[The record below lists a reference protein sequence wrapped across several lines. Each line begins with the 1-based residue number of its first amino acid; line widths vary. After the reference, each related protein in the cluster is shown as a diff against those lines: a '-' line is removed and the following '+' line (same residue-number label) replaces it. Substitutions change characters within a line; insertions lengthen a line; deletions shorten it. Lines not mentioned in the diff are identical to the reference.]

1 MPAEGNAFLDAL
13 RQRLLPIDGWGRFRV
28 GARPAAVVAALFEDA
43 GEWHLPFVARRSDAP
58 DHPGQVALPGG
69 GVREGES
76 AWEAAAR
83 ECAEEIGVAA
93 AALRPLGAGAPLYAA
108 VTNFHVVPFVAVVDG
123 PRPAFVHQEAE
134 LDEVFE
140 IPLRDLLADA
150 GWLEAEAGS
159 WLGRHFPWRQRVV
172 WGLTARLLADLLPRF
187 REALADAGGGGPQV
201 EPGV

>member
-1 MPAEGNAFLDAL
+1 VAAEGNPFLDAL

-43 GEWHLPFVARRSDAP
+43 GEWHMPFVARRTDAP

-93 AALRPLGAGAPLYAA
+93 GALVPLGAGAPLYAA

-123 PRPAFVHQEAE
+123 PRPAFVYQATE
-134 LDEVFE
+134 LEEVFE
-140 IPLRDLLADA
+140 IPLRELLAET
-150 GWLEAEAGS
+150 GWMEADAGS
-159 WLGRHFPWRQRVV
+159 WLGRHFPWRQRIV

-187 REALADAGGGGPQV
+187 GEALAASAQV

>member
-1 MPAEGNAFLDAL
+1 MTAEGKPFLDAL
-13 RQRLLPIDGWGRFRV
+13 RQQLLPIDSWGRFRV
-28 GARPAAVVAALFEDA
+28 GARPAAVVAAIFEDG
-43 GEWHLPFVARRSDAP
+43 GEWHLPFVARRADAP

-83 ECAEEIGVAA
+83 ECAEEIAVPVAA
-93 AALRPLGAGAPLYAA
+93 LEPLGAGAPLYAA
-108 VTNFHVVPFVAVVDG
+108 VTNFHVVPFVAVVSG
-123 PRPAFVHQEAE
+123 PRPAFVHQAAE

-140 IPLRDLLADA
+140 IPLRELLADA
-150 GWLEAEAGS
+150 GWLEADAGS

-187 REALADAGGGGPQV
+187 RQALATAAQV

>member
-1 MPAEGNAFLDAL
+1 VAAEGNPFLDAL

-43 GEWHLPFVARRSDAP
+43 GEWHLPFVARRADAP

-69 GVREGES
+69 GVRKGES

-83 ECAEEIGVAA
+83 ECAEEIGVAPG
-93 AALRPLGAGAPLYAA
+93 ALEPLGAGTPLYAA
-108 VTNFHVVPFVAVVDG
+108 VTNFHVVPFVAVVNG

-134 LDEVFE
+134 LEEVFE
-140 IPLRDLLADA
+140 IPLRELLADT

-159 WLGRHFPWRQRVV
+159 WLGRHFPWQQRVV
-172 WGLTARLLADLLPRF
+172 WGLTARLLADLLPHF
-187 REALADAGGGGPQV
+187 REARAAGSQV

>member
-1 MPAEGNAFLDAL
+1 
-13 RQRLLPIDGWGRFRV
+13 
-28 GARPAAVVAALFEDA
+28 
-43 GEWHLPFVARRSDAP
+43 
-58 DHPGQVALPGG
+58 
-69 GVREGES
+69 VREGEG

-93 AALRPLGAGAPLYAA
+93 EALEPLGAGAPLYAA
-108 VTNFHVVPFVAVVDG
+108 VTNFHVVPFVAVVNG
-123 PRPAFVHQEAE
+123 PRPAFVHQATE

-140 IPLRDLLADA
+140 IPLRELLADT
-150 GWLEAEAGS
+150 GWMEADAGS

-187 REALADAGGGGPQV
+187 REALATVPQV